1 MAESYYDVLGVDTDA
16 TQDEITE
23 AYRSQVLEVHPD
35 RSADP
40 NAAARFDMVTDA
52 RAVLTDDLERA
63 RYDRLGH
70 DAYCRLESLCASTSS
85 SDSDASRTGSNQGED
100 ADSQTTSG
108 STRGASSART
118 STTEQTADG
127 DRTASRKTTRATSS
141 GPTDST
147 ASTSNTDW
155 QHAGAQT
162 TGDRDRTESHHAG
175 QRRRRERM
183 AWLGANAT
191 GTSSTAGNTRNAK
204 RRPGNQRATREPTKT
219 ESRSFRYA
227 VHGWDGEITLSR
239 PHRELD
245 RPTEIAVACIALLYP
260 LLVYSSLSPAF
271 WLPVNVIVG
280 TCTLA
285 LVGYLLTMPRVAFA
299 TFGGWALVASVAIW
313 YLWPIDPVLGGL
325 ALAAFWV
332 PFGYAGTVWWALR
345 PR

>member
-1 MAESYYDVLGVDTDA
+1 MAESYYDVLGVDSDA

-23 AYRSQVLEVHPD
+23 AYRSRVLEVHPD
-35 RSADP
+35 RSTDP
-40 NAAARFDMVTDA
+40 DAATRFDLVTDA
-52 RAVLTDDLERA
+52 RAVLSDDLERA

-85 SDSDASRTGSNQGED
+85 SDSDANKTGSNQGED
-100 ADSQTTSG
+100 ADSQTTPG
-108 STRGASSART
+108 STRGASTART
-118 STTEQTADG
+118 STTEQTAGG
-127 DRTASRKTTRATSS
+127 DRTASRKTTRATRS
-141 GPTDST
+141 GSTGST
-147 ASTSNTDW
+147 ASTSNTDR

-162 TGDRDRTESHHAG
+162 TGDRDRSETHHAR
-175 QRRRRERM
+175 QRRRRGRM
-183 AWLGANAT
+183 AWLGGNAT
-191 GTSSTAGNTRNAK
+191 RTSSASEDTQNTRQ
-204 RRPGNQRATREPTKT
+204 RSGNRRATGEPTGNA
-219 ESRSFRYA
+219 EGAFRYA
-227 VHGWDGEITLSR
+227 VHDWDGEITLSR
-239 PHRELD
+239 PHRKLD

-271 WLPVNVIVG
+271 WLPVNLVVG
-280 TCTLA
+280 ACSLA